1 MKPFTV
7 ILAIALVIIT
17 SCKAQNE
24 SKIKN
29 IENLEKNVDA
39 LVKQYQDLDIFSG
52 IVLVAEKGEPKYHK
66 AFGMANRET
75 KTVNTINTKF
85 DIGSMNK
92 SFTKTVILQLIEEGK
107 LKETDKLGNY
117 ILGFPD
123 NAANKITITDLLN
136 HSSGYTDYWGPG
148 FKDLPIEKKRLA
160 GLVERI
166 KTLRLEFEPGTKR
179 AYSNSGYVL
188 LGAIIEKI
196 TGKSYHQNVIDRI
209 IKPLKMTET
218 YVIDK
223 SKVPNR
229 AIGYYKDMRGNISNN
244 LGFTEVPNP
253 DGGFH
258 STPSDIVKFYS
269 EYFYGTKLLSLK
281 TKLNESFFGAINKR
295 KTSGEA
301 SLMAGGFEGANTAY
315 LEILRD
321 EISII
326 VFANM
331 DEPVGEQLA
340 TGILALVRG
349 KEPITPSLPAIQN
362 VYKHYAMHGIKYVE
376 ENFSALTKNFHS
388 EDPKGI
394 ILNRI
399 GYNFLREGKLDE
411 ALKFFQLN
419 VKLFP
424 EDANLWDSLGEI
436 HFKLGKNEKALEYYQ
451 KALSMDPY
459 MKSAK
464 SMIEKL
470 TNAKLN
476 K

>member
-1 MKPFTV
+1 MKQFTV
-7 ILAIALVIIT
+7 ILAFVFVILT
-17 SCKAQNE
+17 SCNAQNE

-29 IENLEKNVDA
+29 IENLETNVDV

-52 IVLVAEKGEPKYHK
+52 IVLVAEQGEPKYHK
-66 AFGMANRET
+66 AFGLANRET
-75 KTVNTINTKF
+75 NTANTINTKF

-107 LKETDKLGNY
+107 LKVTDKLGQY
-117 ILGFPD
+117 IDGFPEI
-123 NAANKITITDLLN
+123 AATKITITHLLD
-136 HSSGYTDYWGPG
+136 HSSGYTDYWGED
-148 FKDLPIEKKRLA
+148 FQDLPLEQKRLN
-160 GLVERI
+160 GLVKRI
-166 KTLRLEFEPGTKR
+166 KNLRLEFEPGTER

-196 TGKSYHQNVIDRI
+196 TGKSYHQNVVERI
-209 IKPLKMTET
+209 IKPLNMTET

-223 SKVPNR
+223 NKVPNR

-258 STPSDIVKFYS
+258 STPNDIVKFYF
-269 EYFYGTKLLSLK
+269 EYFYGTKLLSK
-281 TKLNESFFGAINKR
+281 ETKANEDFFGSVSKR
-295 KTSGEA
+295 KTSGKA
-301 SLMAGGFEGANTAY
+301 SLMAGGFPGANTAY

-340 TGILALVRG
+340 EGILALVRG
-349 KEPITPSLPAIQN
+349 ESPKKPSLPANQN
-362 VYKHYAMHGIKYVE
+362 VYKHYVKHGIKYIE
-376 ENFSALTKNFHS
+376 ENFSTITENFHS
-388 EDPKGI
+388 EDPKGL
-394 ILNRI
+394 ILNGI
-399 GYNFLREGKLDE
+399 GYDFLREGKKEE

-424 EDANLWDSLGEI
+424 EDANLWDSLGEVY
-436 HFKLGKNEKALEYYQ
+436 FERGENEKALAYYK

-459 MKSAK
+459 MESAK
-464 SMIEKL
+464 EMIK
-470 TNAKLN
+470 KIN
-476 K
+476 KKN